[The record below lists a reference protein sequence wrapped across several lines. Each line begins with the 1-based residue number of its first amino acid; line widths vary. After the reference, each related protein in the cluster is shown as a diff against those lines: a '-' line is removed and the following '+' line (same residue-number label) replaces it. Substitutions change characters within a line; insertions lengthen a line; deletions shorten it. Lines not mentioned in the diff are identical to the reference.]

1 MARPPKYKTEEELR
15 EKSLGYFKYLENGI
29 ETNEV
34 LGIKI
39 DDTPTKTGLRLWLDI
54 DKSTYSDY
62 KKKFPNPIKWA
73 EDIIEDCWV
82 QNLRN
87 NNVAGTIFYLK
98 NAFKDEYRDR
108 YDTDITSGGDKI
120 IPILG
125 NVSKNDSNA
134 KDNKA
139 QETN

>member
-34 LGIKI
+34 LGVKI
-39 DDTPTKTGLRLWLDI
+39 GDTPTKTGLRLWLDI

-62 KKKFPNPIKWA
+62 KKKFPNPIKIA

-125 NVSKNDSNA
+125 NVSKNDGNA